1 MLVIFAVILI
11 VVWGS
16 AVEIFEATDE
26 IVGGD
31 AVNSVVDWI
40 KLTLE
45 LINSLTPIT
54 LETEFVKLFW

>member
-1 MLVIFAVILI
+1 MLVILNCYINC
-11 VVWGS
+11 GMRKR

-31 AVNSVVDWI
+31 AENSVVDLN

-54 LETEFVKLFW
+54 LETEFVKLF